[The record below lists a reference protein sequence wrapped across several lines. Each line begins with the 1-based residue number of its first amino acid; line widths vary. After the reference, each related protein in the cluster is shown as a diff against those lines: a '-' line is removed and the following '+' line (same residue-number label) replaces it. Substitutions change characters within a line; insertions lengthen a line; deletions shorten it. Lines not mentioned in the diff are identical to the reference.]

1 MINKQIEYLQSLIS
15 DGIIDTSEGKQKIY
29 MLKEKEVLKVHTRS
43 INQRSDGRYIT
54 KVKNNDSLLQKS
66 ADTYKELIEK
76 LYDFYFGI
84 SNATLEMLYPHW
96 VEYRRNE
103 TSAKEKTIKENG
115 FLWNAHL
122 QGQAIIRKPLRTLTP
137 TDYIVFFRSL
147 TKDRKMT
154 RKRFNDMKS
163 VMNGI
168 LYYAIEKGIIT
179 HNPLNDI
186 NYTQFSYKSEKNIT
200 MPYTEE
206 ERLLM
211 LDYVPEN
218 DLYDLAIKLDF
229 YLTLRI
235 GELKGLRFDD
245 IQGNFICVQ
254 RFINDKNQVENDIK
268 GHTSSGIRWLP
279 ITDECMKIIDKIREL
294 NPDSEYMFFRDDKP
308 LCTCTF
314 NRRLKKYCEELEIVY
329 RSSHKIRFA
338 TASILHKNGV
348 SDTELQNMLG
358 HSTLAMTQYYL
369 KNVTSSIQTQA
380 KVQSIFG

>member
-1 MINKQIEYLQSLIS
+1 MINKQIEYLQSLVA
-15 DGIIDTSEGKQKIY
+15 DDIIDASEGKQKIY

-54 KVKNNDSLLQKS
+54 KVKSNDTLLQKS

-84 SNATLEMLYPHW
+84 SNATLEMLYPQW
-96 VEYRRNE
+96 VEYRKNE
-103 TSAKEKTIKENG
+103 TSVKAKSIKENG
-115 FLWNAHL
+115 YLWNAHL
-122 QGQAIIRKPLRTLTP
+122 QGQTITRKPIRTLTP
-137 TDYIVFFRSL
+137 TDYIAFFRTL
-147 TKDRKMT
+147 TKGRTMT

-163 VMNGI
+163 IMNGI

-186 NYTQFSYKSEKNIT
+186 NYTQFSYKPENTKII
-200 MPYTEE
+200 PYTEE
-206 ERLLM
+206 ERQLM
-211 LDYVPEN
+211 LNHVAEN
-218 DLYDLAIKLDF
+218 DLYALAIKLDF

-245 IQGNFICVQ
+245 IQGNFICIQ
-254 RFINDKNQVENDIK
+254 RFVNDKGEIENDIK
-268 GHTSSGIRWLP
+268 GHTSHGFRCLP
-279 ITDECMKIIDKIREL
+279 ITSECAKIIEKIREL
-294 NPDSEYMFFRDDKP
+294 NPDSEYMFFRNGKP

-314 NRRLKKYCEELEIVY
+314 NRRLKKYCIEIGIRY
-329 RSSHKIRFA
+329 LSSHKIRFS

-369 KNVTSSIQTQA
+369 KNVTSSMQTQA